1 MKSPC
6 KGHIGVFKLRNHG
19 KFNKLG
25 MYGNFARSIIGH
37 SKDHMV
43 LQFSFGSKG
52 SENILVTGREHL
64 RVESGVVDE
73 FYSIVDQ
80 LHI

>member
-1 MKSPC
+1 
-6 KGHIGVFKLRNHG
+6 
-19 KFNKLG
+19 
-25 MYGNFARSIIGH
+25 MYGNFARFIIGH
-37 SKDHMV
+37 IKDMV